1 MKKGFKFLLITFAL
15 ALTFSVG
22 IVAYAEDAT
31 PEIYVATDAQSPD
44 FTEENAEATE
54 NTEEVLNK
62 EGENDALTEE
72 KEAKNGFT
80 AAYNLLIDHLSELLS
95 ALTLISSIVVGYLY
109 KKGLLPSVKGVLS
122 GINGAVGRLK
132 ESSDKEIE
140 NRKTDTKKV
149 EDTLVA
155 FGKSLEE
162 QGRLISS
169 IEERLISEEEYYKQ
183 KEKLNL
189 ILASQVDMLY
199 NIFISSSLP
208 QYQKDAMNE
217 KIIAMKK
224 ELKNYE

>member
-1 MKKGFKFLLITFAL
+1 MKKGFKFILIPLVL
-15 ALTFSVG
+15 ALVLSVG
-22 IVAYAEDAT
+22 ITASAEDSLPKNGAVTDGEGLDLAEENPEYAEK
-31 PEIYVATDAQSPD
+31 
-44 FTEENAEATE
+44 TEEAPN
-54 NTEEVLNK
+54 
-62 EGENDALTEE
+62 GEQEYGSV
-72 KEAKNGFT
+72 KEAEETKNGFT
-80 AAYNLLIDHLSELLS
+80 LAYNLLLDHLSELLS
-95 ALTLISSIVVGYLY
+95 ALTLIASLVVGYFY

-140 NRKTDTKKV
+140 NRKSDAKKV
-149 EDTLVA
+149 EDTLA
-155 FGKSLEE
+155 SFEKSLEE
-162 QGRLISS
+162 QGKLILG

-189 ILASQVDMLY
+189 ILSSQVDMLY

-217 KIIAMKK
+217 KILAMKK

>member
-1 MKKGFKFLLITFAL
+1 MKKGFKFILITLVLAL
-15 ALTFSVG
+15 AFSVG
-22 IVAYAEDAT
+22 ITAYAEDSISENE
-31 PEIYVATDAQSPD
+31 PITDVQSPNY
-44 FTEENAEATE
+44 TEEETEYAENAEETLGGELEKDALG
-54 NTEEVLNK
+54 EEV
-62 EGENDALTEE
+62 EPE
-72 KEAKNGFT
+72 NGFT
-80 AAYNLLIDHLSELLS
+80 LAYNMLVDHLSELLS
-95 ALTLISSIVVGYLY
+95 ALTLIASLVVGYFY

-140 NRKTDTKKV
+140 NRKSDAKKV
-149 EDTLVA
+149 EDTLA
-155 FGKSLEE
+155 GFGKSLEE
-162 QGRLISS
+162 QGRLISG
-169 IEERLISEEEYYKQ
+169 IEQRLISEEEYYKQ

-189 ILASQVDMLY
+189 ILSSQVDMLY